1 MSAEHVLRKAVVE
14 LLRPIGA
21 FAVENTSGVGTP
33 DVATTLGWIEL
44 KQLAAWPARPS
55 TNVVL
60 DIHNGQRIW
69 LNHWQ
74 SVGGRAWVLARV
86 GREILVWRGPWAA
99 QNLDRQTRDVLLR
112 HAVGHW
118 TQGLPHADVL
128 VQALVDSIVRN

>member
-1 MSAEHVLRKAVVE
+1 MSAEHRLRKQIVE

-44 KQLAAWPARPS
+44 KQAADWPVRPT

-60 DIHNGQRIW
+60 DLHNGQRIW
-69 LNHWQ
+69 LNHWY

-86 GREILVWRGPWAA
+86 ASEILVWRGPWAA
-99 QNLDRQTRDVLLR
+99 QNLDRQPRGVLVQ
-112 HAVGHW
+112 HAVAHW
-118 TQGLPHADVL
+118 VNQMPHADDL
-128 VQALVDSIVRN
+128 VRALVDSIVRN